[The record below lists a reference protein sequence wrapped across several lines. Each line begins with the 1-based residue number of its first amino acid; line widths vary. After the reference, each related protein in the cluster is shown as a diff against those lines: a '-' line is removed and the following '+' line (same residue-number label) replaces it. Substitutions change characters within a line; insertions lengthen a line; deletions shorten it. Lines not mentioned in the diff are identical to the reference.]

1 MRDAK
6 LNRIKFNKTLKTR
19 LAAQESLNAINKS
32 NPICGTSK
40 NLVTC
45 KPHVSDVKCAEL
57 HTVCAR
63 HLGESTGAFQQASVS
78 KMRPESRRECSVER
92 SVGYE
97 LCDQDLYSGQ
107 DHNGGFSKAL
117 NMDNLGVVSPQF
129 QYSITQDI

>member
-78 KMRPESRRECSVER
+78 KMRPEARRECSVER

-129 QYSITQDI
+129 QYSIRQDI